1 LPLPFPLDELKRFPP
16 SLFANALNL
25 LVVEV
30 DGALVEAPPW
40 FHGARQARQT
50 DSAIGLSL

>member
-1 LPLPFPLDELKRFPP
+1 LPLPFPLGELRPFPP
-16 SLFANALNL
+16 SLLANALNL

-40 FHGARQARQT
+40 FHGAWQARQT
-50 DSAIGLSL
+50 DSAIELNL